1 MVGGAGVAERR
12 VDRREGLLLVNVNV
26 VALLLRRL
34 QERDRG
40 IEDRQPAVASIPITE
55 RELTQGNPSAMC
67 DMRQVPRT
75 KAPSRW

>member
-26 VALLLRRL
+26 VALLLGRL

-40 IEDRQPAVASIPITE
+40 IEDRQPAVATIPIAE
-55 RELTQGNPSAMC
+55 RELTQGKPLS
-67 DMRQVPRT
+67 DV
-75 KAPSRW
+75 